1 MNWRI
6 DLNGR
11 VTVVKVA
18 KTTLS
23 NARVEGC
30 MSRQIK
36 RWVFPKPDGGEV
48 DVLYPFLL
56 RGG

>member
-6 DLNGR
+6 DLQGK
-11 VTVVKVA
+11 VTTVRVA
-18 KTTLS
+18 KTTLN

-30 MSRQIK
+30 MARQIK

-48 DVLYPFLL
+48 DVTYPFLL
-56 RGG
+56 RGS